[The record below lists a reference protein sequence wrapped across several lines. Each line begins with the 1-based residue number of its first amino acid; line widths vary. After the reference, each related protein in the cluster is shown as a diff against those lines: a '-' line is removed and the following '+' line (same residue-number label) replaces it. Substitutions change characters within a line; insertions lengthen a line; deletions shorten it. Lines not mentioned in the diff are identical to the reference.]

1 MDLAVRGMG
10 FRGRSEVLREVLR
23 GVLGSLSGEL
33 ETLGELLNRLYIG
46 NRIGGVKK
54 ATLILAIQAIQQ
66 FTAQI
71 RIWRGLFSELPP
83 YLASNSG
90 NSQFRVNR
98 LDSYLKGPK
107 VENVPA
113 RLKGL

>member
-1 MDLAVRGMG
+1 MVRGLVFG
-10 FRGRSEVLREVLR
+10 AVQ
-23 GVLGSLSGEL
+23 GVSGGVFTAT
-33 ETLGELLNRLYIG
+33 ETLGELLNCLYIG

-54 ATLILAIQAIQQ
+54 TTLILAIQAIQQ

-83 YLASNSG
+83 HLAGNSG

-98 LDSYLKGPK
+98 PDSYLKGPK
-107 VENVPA
+107 VENAPA
-113 RLKGL
+113 RL